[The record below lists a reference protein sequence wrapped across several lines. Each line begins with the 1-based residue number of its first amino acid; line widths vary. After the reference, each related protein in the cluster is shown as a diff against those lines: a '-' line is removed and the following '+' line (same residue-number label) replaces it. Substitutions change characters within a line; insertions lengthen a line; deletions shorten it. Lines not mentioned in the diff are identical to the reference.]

1 MATKKWIDETGLEI
15 PANRITRSEKLKE
28 QKMEA
33 LLRKAKRMNE
43 QLTALKVEMADA
55 ADEIYEAVMAENGV
69 NKTEWKGNFRVKNF
83 DGSVMLEVDVNERIE
98 FDDTLISVAKEHFDE
113 FLNTGTGGVDE
124 MIRALITDAFNNSK
138 GRLDAKKITSLLKYR
153 SRIDAAKYPSFHK
166 AIDAIEKSMSRPSS
180 KRYFRV
186 SEKDSFGKMTAID
199 LNFSSI

>member
-28 QKMEA
+28 QKLEA

-124 MIRALITDAFNNSK
+124 MIRQLIADAFNNSK

-153 SRIDAAKYPSFHK
+153 SRIDAAKYPLFHK

-186 SEKDSFGKMTAID
+186 SQKDEFGKMIAVD

>member
-15 PANRITRSEKLKE
+15 PTNRITRSEKLKE
-28 QKMEA
+28 QKLET

-83 DGSVMLEVDVNERIE
+83 NGSVMLEVDVNERIE
-98 FDDTLISVAKEHFDE
+98 FDDALIAVAKNHFDE
-113 FLNTGTGGVDE
+113 FLTTGTGGVDE
-124 MIRALITDAFNNSK
+124 MIRQLIADAFNNSK
-138 GRLDAKKITSLLKYR
+138 GRLDAKKITNLLKYR
-153 SRIDAAKYPSFHK
+153 SRIDAAKYPSFHA
-166 AIDAIEKSMSRPSS
+166 AIDAIEKSISRPSS
-180 KRYFRV
+180 KRYFRI
-186 SEKDSFGKMTAID
+186 SQKDEFQKMTAVD